1 MKIGITLYD
10 TVDYL
15 DCTEARIEYLR
26 GALEEGDKDEWMI
39 ALLNVA
45 KSLGITHTEIFMTC
59 ALLSP
64 FETEKLPE
72 ILDFVRDQLN
82 KK

>member
-1 MKIGITLYD
+1 MNLKLTLFD
-10 TVDYL
+10 TADYL

-26 GALEEGDKDEWMI
+26 GALEEGDEDDWMI

-45 KSLGITHTEIFMTC
+45 KSLGITHTEIFMMC

-64 FETEKLPE
+64 FETDKLPE
-72 ILDFVRDQLN
+72 ILDFVREQLN

>member
-1 MKIGITLYD
+1 MNLKLTPFN
-10 TVDYL
+10 TADYL

-26 GALEEGDKDEWMI
+26 GALEEGDKDDWMI
-39 ALLNVA
+39 ALLHVA